1 MRMIRRSGFFSL
13 LVVAI
18 VFAQNAGAIP
28 VGGVLHDS
36 YSGTFDTGFGLAVVD
51 CEVYAYTSG
60 EYVYTYQISNISSG
74 IGLSFFSVGIKDG
87 ANAFDPDCDALP
99 GAVAP
104 TVWDVVYTSYPPA
117 SEHVE
122 SVEALFTY
130 TIDDGFGS
138 VVLWFASDY
147 SSTLGNGVLFGM
159 SSGTPYYATGDLL
172 TPIPEPATFLLLG
185 TAGLWILTRKRR
197 FA

>member
-1 MRMIRRSGFFSL
+1 MKMTRRTRFFSL
-13 LVVAI
+13 LIVAI

-60 EYVYTYQISNISSG
+60 EFVYTYQISNDST
-74 IGLSFFSVGIKDG
+74 IGFSFFSVGIPEG
-87 ANAFDPDCDALP
+87 ADAWSPGVYSDPISGD
-99 GAVAP
+99 VAP
-104 TVWDVVYTSYPPA
+104 VFWTVAGSPVQ
-117 SEHVE
+117 
-122 SVEALFTY
+122 SVDYLFAD
-130 TIDDGFGS
+130 TIDNTETS
-138 VVLWFASDY
+138 ALLWFF
-147 SSTLGNGVLFGM
+147 SSHTSHLGSGTLFGRNV
-159 SSGTPYYATGDLL
+159 STTEDLL
-172 TPIPEPATFLLLG
+172 TPIPEPATFVLLG

>member
-1 MRMIRRSGFFSL
+1 MIRRSGFFSL

-36 YSGTFDTGFGLAVVD
+36 YSGTFDTGFGLAVVG

-60 EYVYTYQISNISSG
+60 EFVYTYQISNDST
-74 IGLSFFSVGIKDG
+74 IGFSFFSVGIPEG
-87 ANAFDPDCDALP
+87 ADAWAPGVDSDPISGYVDP
-99 GAVAP
+99 VFW
-104 TVWDVVYTSYPPA
+104 TVTGSPVQ
-117 SEHVE
+117 
-122 SVEALFTY
+122 SVDYLFAD
-130 TIDDGFGS
+130 TIDNTETS
-138 VVLWFASDY
+138 ALLWFVSSYASHLD
-147 SSTLGNGVLFGM
+147 SGTLFGRNV
-159 SSGTPYYATGDLL
+159 STTGDLL

>member
-1 MRMIRRSGFFSL
+1 MRMIRRTSFFSL
-13 LVVAI
+13 LVAI

-60 EYVYTYQISNISSG
+60 EYVYTYQISNNST
-74 IGLSFFSVGIKDG
+74 IGFSFFSAGIPEGGD
-87 ANAFDPDCDALP
+87 AWSPSVDSDPISGYVDP
-99 GAVAP
+99 VFWTVAGSP
-104 TVWDVVYTSYPPA
+104 VQ
-117 SEHVE
+117 
-122 SVEALFTY
+122 SVDYLFAD
-130 TIDDGFGS
+130 TIDNTETS
-138 VVLWFASDY
+138 ALLWFV
-147 SSTLGNGVLFGM
+147 SSHTSHLGVGTLFGGNV
-159 SSGTPYYATGDLL
+159 STTGDLL

-197 FA
+197 SALKTEN

>member
-1 MRMIRRSGFFSL
+1 MRMIRRTRFFSL

-28 VGGVLHDS
+28 VGGVLHNS

-60 EYVYTYQISNISSG
+60 EFVYTYRISNNST
-74 IGLSFFSVGIKDG
+74 IGFSFFSVGIPEGGD
-87 ANAFDPDCDALP
+87 AWSPSVDSDPISGYVDP
-99 GAVAP
+99 VFWTVAGSP
-104 TVWDVVYTSYPPA
+104 VQ
-117 SEHVE
+117 
-122 SVEALFTY
+122 SVDYLFAD
-130 TIDDGFGS
+130 TIDNTETS
-138 VVLWFASDY
+138 ALLWFV
-147 SSTLGNGVLFGM
+147 SSHTSHLGGGTLFGRNV
-159 SSGTPYYATGDLL
+159 STTGDLL

-197 FA
+197 SALKTKN